1 MTVYEI
7 RVKGHLDPRWSAWFG
22 GLTVTNAANG
32 ETVLKGEVVDQAALQ
47 GLLSKVHD
55 LQLTLLSVYTVETDP
70 PVQRR
75 RKGRPINEQTSAN
88 TSAPTD

>member
-22 GLTVTNAANG
+22 GLTVTNVANG
-32 ETVLKGEVVDQAALQ
+32 ETVLRGEVVDQAALQ

-55 LQLTLLSVYTVETDP
+55 LQLTLLSVYAVEAHSP
-70 PVQRR
+70 AQRGR
-75 RKGRPINEQTSAN
+75 RGRLKEHPIR
-88 TSAPTD
+88 